1 MNLMFLMKQ
10 SRRERISVNGDVFA
24 RQNFQN
30 ASGWEDA
37 LRNCFRGNITLSF
50 ETGKQNRMFISKAAI
65 WALNN
70 PAYVQLLMDAQDL
83 TLLMIG
89 SAYPAPDSI
98 RVNGIGKEPIN
109 QYRQE
114 QLARFLEKAGWRKG
128 YRYTLNAITIPIGR
142 QPGLCF
148 DLRKAAVYIPARI
161 PA

>member
-1 MNLMFLMKQ
+1 MSLRTRSGK
-10 SRRERISVNGDVFA
+10 ERISVNGDVFA
-24 RQNFQN
+24 RQSIQN

-70 PAYVQLLMDAQDL
+70 PAYVQLLMDVQDL

-98 RVNGIGKEPIN
+98 RVCGIGKEPIN

-128 YRYTLNAITIPIGR
+128 YRYTLSAITLPIGR

-148 DLRKAAVYIPARI
+148 DLRKAVVYIPARI

>member
-1 MNLMFLMKQ
+1 MKQ
-10 SRRERISVNGDVFA
+10 SRRERISVNRDVFA
-24 RQNFQN
+24 RQGTQN

-70 PAYVQLLMDAQDL
+70 PSYVQLLMDAQDL

-98 RVNGIGKEPIN
+98 RVCGIGKEPIN

-148 DLRKAAVYIPARI
+148 DLGLSLWDM
-161 PA
+161 

>member
-1 MNLMFLMKQ
+1 MNLIFLMNQ
-10 SRRERISVNGDVFA
+10 RRRERISVNGDVFA

-70 PAYVQLLMDAQDL
+70 PAYVQLLMDVQDL

-98 RVNGIGKEPIN
+98 RVCGIGKEPIN

-148 DLRKAAVYIPARI
+148 DLRKAVVYIPARI

>member
-1 MNLMFLMKQ
+1 MNG
-10 SRRERISVNGDVFA
+10 SVFS
-24 RQNFQN
+24 QQTTLN
-30 ASGWEDA
+30 ALDWESA

-70 PAYVQLLMDAQDL
+70 PSYVQLLMDAQDL

-89 SAYPAPDSI
+89 STYPAPDSI
-98 RVNGIGKEPIN
+98 RVCRIGKEPIN

-148 DLRKAAVYIPARI
+148 DLGLSLWDM
-161 PA
+161 

>member
-1 MNLMFLMKQ
+1 MGQ

-30 ASGWEDA
+30 ASDWEDA

-70 PAYVQLLMDAQDL
+70 PSYVQLLMDAQDL

-98 RVNGIGKEPIN
+98 RVCGIGKEPIN

-148 DLRKAAVYIPARI
+148 DLRKATVYVPSRI

>member
-1 MNLMFLMKQ
+1 MNVTF
-10 SRRERISVNGDVFA
+10 SRTKGGKERINVNGDVFA
-24 RQNFQN
+24 RQSIQN

-70 PAYVQLLMDAQDL
+70 PTYVQLLMDAQDL

-89 SAYPAPDSI
+89 STYPAPDSI

-148 DLRKAAVYIPARI
+148 DLRKAVVNIPARM

>member
-1 MNLMFLMKQ
+1 
-10 SRRERISVNGDVFA
+10 
-24 RQNFQN
+24 
-30 ASGWEDA
+30 
-37 LRNCFRGNITLSF
+37 
-50 ETGKQNRMFISKAAI
+50 MFISKAAI

-70 PAYVQLLMDAQDL
+70 PNYVQLLMDAQDL

-98 RVNGIGKEPIN
+98 RVCGIGKEPIN

-148 DLRKAAVYIPARI
+148 DLRKATVYVPSRI
-161 PA
+161 PV